1 MTLAV
6 TVAGQGPDLALLHGW
21 GLGSEVWQDVAAT
34 LAADFRVHLLS
45 LPGYDGTPDDHAD
58 FAATADAL
66 AAAVPAGA
74 LCCGWSMGGLLAL
87 AAANRHPGHF
97 GRLALVGS
105 TARFV
110 RNDDWPQAQPAEL
123 LDSFRQAIAT
133 DPRTTLSRFVMLFN
147 QGDARARAIAR
158 ALSPQLTGQ
167 LPAAATLLRGL
178 DWLATADLRPALAAL
193 DLPVLLLHGEK
204 DPLMPIG
211 AAEALAATIPGA
223 RLERF
228 TACAHAPF
236 IAAPETFVDA
246 LRRFNDEPA

>member
-1 MTLAV
+1 MMLAA
-6 TVAGQGPDLALLHGW
+6 TTFGHGPDLALLHGW
-21 GLGSEVWQDVAAT
+21 GLGAAVWKDVAEK

-45 LPGYDGTPDDHAD
+45 LPGYDDMPDDNAD

-66 AAAVPAGA
+66 AATLPAGT
-74 LCCGWSMGGLLAL
+74 LCCGWSMGGMLAL

-110 RNDDWPQAQPAEL
+110 RDEDWPHAQTAEL
-123 LDSFRQAIAT
+123 LDTFRAAVAADT
-133 DPRTTLSRFVMLFN
+133 RATLSRFIMLFN
-147 QGDARARAIAR
+147 QGDAKVR
-158 ALSPQLTGQ
+158 ALSRALAQQLAGN

-178 DWLATADLRPALAAL
+178 DWLATADLRPALATL
-193 DLPVLLLHGEK
+193 DLPVLLLHGDN

-211 AAEALAATIPGA
+211 AAEALVETIPGA

-228 TACAHAPF
+228 PACAHAPF
-236 IAAPETFVDA
+236 VAAPDAFVDA
-246 LRRFNDEPA
+246 LRRFSHESA